1 MINPSINTEIEQL
14 LLGKNFASFATLM
27 KDGSPHVAPTWV
39 DYDGDMILINTA
51 AGRIKEKNVNLDK
64 RVALSVYDS
73 SNPYNMV
80 TIRGKVKEIIEQDA
94 DSHIDRLAKRYLGLD
109 SYPFRSTDEKRII
122 LKIMPERVF
131 HQKPPS

>member
-1 MINPSINTEIEQL
+1 MTNPSINTEIEQL

-27 KDGSPHVAPTWV
+27 KDGSPHVTPTWV
-39 DYDGDMILINTA
+39 DYDGDMILINIV

-80 TIRGKVKEIIEQDA
+80 
-94 DSHIDRLAKRYLGLD
+94 
-109 SYPFRSTDEKRII
+109 
-122 LKIMPERVF
+122 
-131 HQKPPS
+131 